1 MTLAYWC
8 IFIVMFFPIACAA
21 YGKVKGGFTPADNHN
36 TRGFFAN
43 ATGVAARANAAQ
55 LNGYEIFPVFAA
67 AVIIAHLTGQASQM
81 TINLLAAIFVISR
94 AAFCFYYI
102 IDKAT
107 ARSIAW
113 IIGFICVIGLF
124 IAAA

>member
-8 IFIVMFFPIACAA
+8 VFIMLFVPISCAA

-36 TRGFFAN
+36 TRGFFDK
-43 ATGVAARANAAQ
+43 ATGVSARANAAQ
-55 LNGYEIFPVFAA
+55 LNGYEIFPMFAA
-67 AVIIAHLTGQASQM
+67 AVIIAHLTGGAEQL
-81 TINLLAAIFVISR
+81 TINILSVIFVISR
-94 AAFCFYYI
+94 IAFSVYYI

-113 IIGFICVIGLF
+113 TIGFICVIGLF